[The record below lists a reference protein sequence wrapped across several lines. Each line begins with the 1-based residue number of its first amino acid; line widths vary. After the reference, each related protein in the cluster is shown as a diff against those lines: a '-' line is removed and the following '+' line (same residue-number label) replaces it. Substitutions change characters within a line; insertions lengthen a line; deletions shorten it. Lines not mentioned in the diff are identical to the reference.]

1 MTTLTYQD
9 AYLAKFCTE
18 EREARAFDEV
28 DFLGTFSN
36 EWRNKL
42 TVIKTYILACL
53 ENQADPEDLFSAKLS
68 NYRKEFE
75 FVLAQARASTP
86 DAEGIIPPLMTIE
99 MVRA

>member
-1 MTTLTYQD
+1 MTTLTYED
-9 AYLAKFCTE
+9 AYLARFCTD

-28 DFLGTFSN
+28 DFLGTFSAT
-36 EWRNKL
+36 WRNKL
-42 TVIKTYILACL
+42 TVIKCYILACL

-86 DAEGIIPPLMTIE
+86 DSEGITPTIMTIE

>member
-9 AYLAKFCTE
+9 AYLARFCTE
-18 EREARAFDEV
+18 ERETRAFDEV
-28 DFLGTFSN
+28 DFLGTFST

-53 ENQADPEDLFSAKLS
+53 ENQADPEDLFSAKLT

-86 DAEGIIPPLMTIE
+86 DSEGIIPPLMTIPLE
-99 MVRA
+99 RA